1 MEEYYKA
8 LNEYYSLKR
17 KYEKATEASRKKFF
31 NKGESSGKSY
41 KELVSEYKNEI
52 PSCIHCKRNVGTI
65 FLSKVEDS
73 QRILKAM
80 CGDAINP
87 CSLQIELKC
96 GDVSTYPDY
105 IHLFEK
111 EMDILKNK
119 IIDDKNKLLFGYID
133 TEKALELFEGVKSEI
148 TAINDILYHYLE
160 NYTDI
165 TDSPIRK
172 EEMTRK
178 EKEVYGH
185 IDTIKKA
192 LEEKENKKEHI
203 KYAME
208 VYVHDLVP
216 SLKELQGLKYKFQSV
231 EKDEENGTF
240 HLIQQKYTIQETE
253 KYAVPPKVVRFEV
266 FGKDANL
273 KTRKV
278 KKSQGD
284 KEKEKKPKNK
294 TQKKKIVIQEEEDYD

>member
-1 MEEYYKA
+1 MEEYYNA

-17 KYEKATEASRKKFF
+17 KYEKSKEASRDKSFIKAASAL
-31 NKGESSGKSY
+31 GVSEMITAVKSY
-41 KELVSEYKNEI
+41 KKRHTNEI

-73 QRILKAM
+73 QRVLKAM

-87 CSLQIELKC
+87 CSLQIEIKC

-105 IHLFEK
+105 IQLFEK
-111 EMDILKNK
+111 ELDILKNK

-160 NYTDI
+160 NYADI

-178 EKEVYGH
+178 EKEIYGY

-192 LEEKENKKEHI
+192 LEEKENKKEHV

-208 VYVHDLVP
+208 VYTHDLVP

-240 HLIQQKYTIQETE
+240 HLIQQKYTIQDTE

-266 FGKDANL
+266 FGKDANM

-284 KEKEKKPKNK
+284 KEKKPKNK
-294 TQKKKIVIQEEEDYD
+294 TQKKKIIQEEE

>member
-1 MEEYYKA
+1 MEEYYNA

-17 KYEKATEASRKKFF
+17 KYETTNESSRRKFF
-31 NKGESSGKSY
+31 TTGMNSGKGY
-41 KELVSEYKNEI
+41 KELVSEYKNQI
-52 PSCIHCKRNVGTI
+52 PRCVHCKRNVGTI
-65 FLSKVEDS
+65 FLSKYEDA

-87 CSLQIELKC
+87 CSLHIQLKC

-105 IHLFEK
+105 INLFEK

-178 EKEVYGH
+178 EKEIYGY

-192 LEEKENKKEHI
+192 LEEKENKKEYV

-208 VYVHDLVP
+208 VYTHDLVP

-231 EKDEENGTF
+231 EKDEENGKF
-240 HLIQQKYTIQETE
+240 HLIQQKYTIQDTE
-253 KYAVPPKVVRFEV
+253 KYAVPPRVVRFEV
-266 FGKDANL
+266 SGKDANL
-273 KTRKV
+273 KTRKA
-278 KKSQGD
+278 KKSEGD
-284 KEKEKKPKNK
+284 KEKKPKNK
-294 TQKKKIVIQEEEDYD
+294 TQKKKFVIQEEEDE